1 MKTIIYSFYAIA
13 IFMVGVAVLGG
24 SLTRPLVEGYSMKT
38 IQKIGIDKAQID
50 TMDVLIDNSIY
61 NMNLMMYKIEK
72 MKNTLTLREDNNKP
86 LEFQHYKYIYNA
98 VYVPILYTITYL
110 LRIIIGFA
118 GIFILILTALVHSI
132 FSYFDLKKRVN
143 ILEKVLKV
151 RIT

>member
-1 MKTIIYSFYAIA
+1 
-13 IFMVGVAVLGG
+13 MVGVAVLGG

-98 VYVPILYTITYL
+98 VYLPILYAITYL

>member
-1 MKTIIYSFYAIA
+1 MRTIIYSFYAIA

-98 VYVPILYTITYL
+98 VYLPILYAITYL